1 MSRAAEMGAAE
12 MGAAEMGAAEM
23 GAAEMGAGGRG
34 SRRAWET
41 YTGASRRARAQK
53 KRPGRLVSSG
63 TSRNAAATYSPTW
76 WGSTIGAR
84 GLNFSV
90 RYG

>member
-1 MSRAAEMGAAE
+1 MGDVHGGIQADTGASGRARGNP
-12 MGAAEMGAAEM
+12 
-23 GAAEMGAGGRG
+23 GGHG
-34 SRRAWET
+34 VIQAD
-41 YTGASRRARAQK
+41 TGASRRTRAQK
-53 KRPGRLVSSG
+53 KRPGRLESSG
-63 TSRNAAATYSPTW
+63 TSINAAATYSPTW